1 MLSLAITISI
11 IRNGD
16 NMNESQ
22 KKLILKTLKNGAVL
36 TQMDVY
42 QEPYR
47 CTRLAAVISVLR
59 SEGYNIITKKK
70 KNSKRTGTHAEY
82 RLIP

>member
-1 MLSLAITISI
+1 MS
-11 IRNGD
+11 D
-16 NMNESQ
+16 SQ

-70 KNSKRTGTHAEY
+70 KN
-82 RLIP
+82 

>member
-1 MLSLAITISI
+1 
-11 IRNGD
+11 
-16 NMNESQ
+16 
-22 KKLILKTLKNGAVL
+22 
-36 TQMDVY
+36 MDVY